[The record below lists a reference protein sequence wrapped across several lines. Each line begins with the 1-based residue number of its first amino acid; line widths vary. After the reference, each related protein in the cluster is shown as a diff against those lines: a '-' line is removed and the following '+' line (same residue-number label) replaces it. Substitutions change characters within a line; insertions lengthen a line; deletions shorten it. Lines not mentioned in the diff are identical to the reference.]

1 MDLRWAGESL
11 QAADG
16 LGQNPLNCIHVSDSS
31 NYCNIMKHKIKYSIA
46 KGNYS
51 WPKTRHQLLF
61 NCGQGLIKK
70 VILIKGTT
78 EKEVMKKIIFLN

>member
-1 MDLRWAGESL
+1 ME
-11 QAADG
+11 
-16 LGQNPLNCIHVSDSS
+16 
-31 NYCNIMKHKIKYSIA
+31 HKIKYSIA

-70 VILIKGTT
+70 VILIKVTT
-78 EKEVMKKIIFLN
+78 EKEAMKKLTFLN